1 MLKRVGMLPNELLM
15 RKFTEISGKDEIEVR
30 KIQEKESIETIA
42 DMVEDYFVNKQLKE
56 KMQSF

>member
-30 KIQEKESIETIA
+30 KIQEKEGIETIA

-56 KMQSF
+56 KLQN